1 MLLVS
6 ALFTCRGGAV
16 VRRPR
21 IDAIK
26 PRRIILSLFC
36 PPICY
41 SRRGGGRSGRG
52 AAVVGRNGEGSQG
65 RGAAHH
71 LRHYD
76 LRGRFQ
82 DVARDSCR
90 KDEQLD
96 YLVLAVGKPQAS
108 KSHLTT
114 WFSCSGVKSHPAKRI
129 FAPASLT
136 LLPVSLPSSNGESRK
151 STR

>member
-1 MLLVS
+1 MPSSHVGSFFRFFVLLFVIPDAEAAAPDAARQLWDETVKAAREEGRLTIYGTTIFEDVFKFFQKAYPEIKLS
-6 ALFTCRGGAV
+6 FV
-16 VRRPR
+16 V
-21 IDAIK
+21 
-26 PRRIILSLFC
+26 
-36 PPICY
+36 
-41 SRRGGGRSGRG
+41 GRG
-52 AAVVGRNGEGSQG
+52 A
-65 RGAAHH
+65 
-71 LRHYD
+71 
-76 LRGRFQ
+76 